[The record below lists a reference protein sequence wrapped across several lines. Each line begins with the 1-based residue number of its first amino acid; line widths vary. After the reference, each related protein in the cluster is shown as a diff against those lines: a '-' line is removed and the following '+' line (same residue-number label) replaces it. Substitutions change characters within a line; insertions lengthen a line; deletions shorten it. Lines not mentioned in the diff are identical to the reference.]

1 VRVCV
6 CVFFFYNELDTSNNV
21 QVELH
26 PKAIVNKRC
35 EVHESGLLE
44 TPLTT
49 ERRERERAV
58 KVDGLFMDIQ
68 KKKKKAPT

>member
-1 VRVCV
+1 MKSVSTHIVIVCV
-6 CVFFFYNELDTSNNV
+6 CFFYNELDTSNNV

-49 ERRERERAV
+49 ERERERELCRRV
-58 KVDGLFMDIQ
+58 CE
-68 KKKKKAPT
+68 